1 MLVRMR
7 RTGISVLALCCVLIG
22 AVSCGKAADPP
33 RSGAAPEQLRVQ
45 VLSTRLHDPTS
56 FTEGLEL
63 DGRQLYESTG
73 LEGHSL
79 IERSDASTATVQ
91 ASVALPPDLFG
102 EGVTVAGDTLWQL
115 TWRNGF
121 AIRRD
126 PQTLADR
133 GHVPFTGEGWGLC
146 HQPGRLVMSNGTDT
160 LTFRDPATFAET
172 GTIQV
177 HRQGQPLDMLNELEC
192 VDGAVWANV
201 WQTDQIVRIDPA
213 TGQVT
218 ATVDVSGLLDRS
230 KNPSA
235 DVLNGI
241 AAIPGT
247 DRFLITGKLWPT
259 TFEVRFVPDRDAP

>member
-1 MLVRMR
+1 MGRGFAATLV
-7 RTGISVLALCCVLIG
+7 LCCVVT
-22 AVSCGKAADPP
+22 AAASCGRAADPSP
-33 RSGAAPEQLRVQ
+33 SGAATEQLKVQ

-63 DGRQLYESTG
+63 DGGQQYESTG
-73 LEGHSL
+73 LAGHSV
-79 IERSDASTATVQ
+79 IRRSDASTGATQ
-91 ASVALPPDLFG
+91 ASVDLPPDLFG
-102 EGVTVAGDTLWQL
+102 EGVTVVDDTLWQL

-126 PQTLADR
+126 PQTLDDR

-160 LTFRDPATFAET
+160 LTFRDPATFADT
-172 GTIQV
+172 GSVQV
-177 HRQGQPLDMLNELEC
+177 RRQGRPLDMLNELEC
-192 VDGAVWANV
+192 VDGVVWANI
-201 WQTDQIVRIDPA
+201 WQTDQIVRIDPT

-218 ATVDVSGLLDRS
+218 ATVDASGLLDRS
-230 KNPSA
+230 TNPAA

-259 TFEVRFVPDRDAP
+259 TFEVRFVPGRDAP

>member
-1 MLVRMR
+1 MG
-7 RTGISVLALCCVLIG
+7 RTGISALAVCCVLAG
-22 AVSCGKAADPP
+22 AVSCGQATAPP
-33 RSGAAPEQLRVQ
+33 PSGAAPEQLKVQ
-45 VLSTRLHDPTS
+45 VLSTHPHDPTS
-56 FTEGLEL
+56 FTEGLEI
-63 DGRQLYESTG
+63 DGGQLYESTG

-79 IERSDASTATVQ
+79 IRRSDAGTGVVQ
-91 ASVALPPDLFG
+91 ASVDLSPDLFG
-102 EGVTVAGDTLWQL
+102 EGVTVLDGTLWQL

-133 GHVPFTGEGWGLC
+133 GHVPFSGEGWGLC

-172 GTIQV
+172 GSVQV
-177 HRQGQPLDMLNELEC
+177 RKQGRPLDMLNELEC

-201 WQTDQIVRIDPA
+201 WQTDQIVRIDPT

-218 ATVDVSGLLDRS
+218 ATVDASGLLDRS
-230 KNPSA
+230 ANPNA

-259 TFEVRFVPDRDAP
+259 TFEVRFVSRDAP